1 MSDSIKEFRLEVLR
15 LVLETGSGRIIDDP
29 LERADTYLEWCSKE
43 DKPKEVL
50 STKTATKQKS
60 R

>member
-1 MSDSIKEFRLEVLR
+1 MDEQEFKLEVLR
-15 LVLETGSGRIIDDP
+15 MVLETGSGRIIDDP
-29 LERADTYLEWCSKE
+29 IERANKYLEWCSKE

>member
-1 MSDSIKEFRLEVLR
+1 MDLYSEIRM
-15 LVLETGSGRIIDDP
+15 VLETGSGRIIDDP
-29 LERADTYLEWCSKE
+29 LERADKYLEWCSKE